1 MSIKKGDTVVVTS
14 GADKGKQGK
23 VLAVYPSK
31 DKVLVEGVQLKT
43 HHIKKSQQNPNGG
56 LVKKE
61 APIFRCKTSLVNAEG
76 RAMKVSRTNH
86 QKDGKVLVNRKTGEV
101 IRPIKKSVEAK

>member
-1 MSIKKGDTVVVTS
+1 MNIKKGDTVVVTS

-23 VLAVYPSK
+23 VLLVYPAK
-31 DKVLVEGVQLKT
+31 QKLLVEGVQLKT

-61 APIFRCKTSLVNAEG
+61 APIYRCKVSLASAEG
-76 RAMKVSRTNH
+76 KAIKVSRTHN

>member
-23 VLAVYPSK
+23 VIAVYASDRK
-31 DKVLVEGVQLKT
+31 LLVEGVQLKT
-43 HHIKKSQQNPNGG
+43 HHVKKSQQNPQGG
-56 LVKKE
+56 LVQKE
-61 APIFRCKTSLVNAEG
+61 SAIHRCKVSLVGADG
-76 RAMKVSRTNH
+76 KPFKTARVMH

-101 IRPIKKSVEAK
+101 IRSLKKSVEAK

>member
-1 MSIKKGDTVVVTS
+1 MSIRKGDTVVVTS

-23 VLAVYPSK
+23 VLAVYSST
-31 DKVLVEGVQLKT
+31 DKLLVEGVQLKT

-56 LVKKE
+56 LIQKE
-61 APIFRCKTSLVNAEG
+61 APIYRCKISLVNENG
-76 RAMKVSRTNH
+76 QPFKTSRTIH

>member
-1 MSIKKGDTVVVTS
+1 MNIKKGDTVVVTS

-23 VLAVYPSK
+23 VLLVYPAK
-31 DKVLVEGVQLKT
+31 QKLLVEGVQLKT

-61 APIFRCKTSLVNAEG
+61 APIYRCKVSLASAEG
-76 RAMKVSRTNH
+76 KSIKVSRTHH

>member
-23 VLAVYPSK
+23 VLSVYS
-31 DKVLVEGVQLKT
+31 DKAKLLVEGVQLQT
-43 HHIKKSQQNPNGG
+43 HHIKKSQENPNGG
-56 LVKKE
+56 LVRKE
-61 APIFRCKTSLVNAEG
+61 APIHRCKVSLVGEDG
-76 RAMKVSRTNH
+76 KPFKTSRTMH

-101 IRPIKKSVEAK
+101 IRSIKKSVEAK

>member
-1 MSIKKGDTVVVTS
+1 MNIKKGDTVVVTS

-23 VLAVYPSK
+23 VLLVYPAK
-31 DKVLVEGVQLKT
+31 QKLLVEGVQLKT

-61 APIFRCKTSLVNAEG
+61 APIYRCKVSLASAEG
-76 RAMKVSRTNH
+76 KAIKVSRTQH

>member
-1 MSIKKGDTVVVTS
+1 MNIKKGDTVVVTS

-23 VLAVYPSK
+23 VLVVYPAK
-31 DKVLVEGVQLKT
+31 QKLLVEGVQLKT
-43 HHIKKSQQNPNGG
+43 HHVKKSQQNPNGG
-56 LVKKE
+56 LLKKE
-61 APIFRCKTSLVNAEG
+61 APIYSCKVSLASQEG
-76 RAMKVSRTNH
+76 KAIKVSRTHH

>member
-1 MSIKKGDTVVVTS
+1 
-14 GADKGKQGK
+14 
-23 VLAVYPSK
+23 LVYPAK
-31 DKVLVEGVQLKT
+31 QKLLVEGVQLKT

-61 APIFRCKTSLVNAEG
+61 APIYRCKVSLASAEG
-76 RAMKVSRTNH
+76 KAIKVSRTHH